1 MVPASSHS
9 TTGTV
14 IQCYNHFVTDYP
26 QSVVIITGMSGA
38 GKSTALR
45 CFEDMGYFCVDN
57 VPPQVM
63 ETLLM
68 LLGQSGAH
76 GNGVAFV
83 CDIRSGALFNDLQRI
98 LEDLTAKGVQAK
110 VIFLDAQ
117 NGSLINRYKE
127 LRRQHPLTQGG
138 MSNEAAITKERETLE
153 PLKQLAS
160 EVIDTTNLTSRQ
172 LTDSLRSLFTSGDK
186 MSLLSVTL
194 LSFGYKYGVPQDAD
208 FVFDSRFLTN
218 PFYIEELKPLTGND
232 TEVYNFVM
240 KDPLA
245 QQFADAI
252 LQMVEF
258 TLPGFE
264 AINKINLLIAV
275 GCTGGKHRSVSLVNR
290 LKEGFEANGRH
301 VLVIHRDIDR
311 L

>member
-1 MVPASSHS
+1 MV
-9 TTGTV
+9 TK
-14 IQCYNHFVTDYP
+14 YP
-26 QSVVIITGMSGA
+26 QRVVIITGMSGA

-68 LLGQSGAH
+68 LLGQSGTH
-76 GNGVAFV
+76 TNGVAFV

-98 LEDLTAKGVQAK
+98 IEDLTAKGAHAT

-117 NGSLINRYKE
+117 HSSLINRYKE

-138 MSNEAAITKERETLE
+138 MSNETAIAKERETLE

-160 EVIDTTNLTSRQ
+160 EVIDTTSFTARQ
-172 LTDSLRSLFTSGDK
+172 LTDSLRSLFKSGDK

-208 FVFDSRFLTN
+208 FIFDSRFLTN
-218 PFYIEELKPLTGND
+218 PFYIEELKPLTGSD
-232 TEVYNFVM
+232 PKVYDFVM
-240 KDPLA
+240 KDPQA
-245 QQFADAI
+245 QSFADAI
-252 LQMVEF
+252 LRMVED

-264 AINKINLLIAV
+264 AIQKINLLVAV

-290 LKEGFEANGRH
+290 LKEGFESHGRR

-311 L
+311 M

>member
-1 MVPASSHS
+1 
-9 TTGTV
+9 
-14 IQCYNHFVTDYP
+14 
-26 QSVVIITGMSGA
+26 MSGA

-83 CDIRSGALFNDLQRI
+83 CDIRAGALFNDLQRI
-98 LEDLTAKGVQAK
+98 LEDLSAKGVQAK

-138 MSNEAAITKERETLE
+138 MSNEAAIAKERETLE

-160 EVIDTTNLTSRQ
+160 EVIDTTNLSARQ
-172 LTDSLRSLFTSGDK
+172 LTNSLRALFTSGDK

-194 LSFGYKYGVPQDAD
+194 VSFGYKYGVPQDAD
-208 FVFDSRFLTN
+208 FVFELT
-218 PFYIEELKPLTGND
+218 LS
-232 TEVYNFVM
+232 
-240 KDPLA
+240 
-245 QQFADAI
+245 
-252 LQMVEF
+252 
-258 TLPGFE
+258 
-264 AINKINLLIAV
+264 
-275 GCTGGKHRSVSLVNR
+275 H
-290 LKEGFEANGRH
+290 
-301 VLVIHRDIDR
+301 
-311 L
+311 

>member
-1 MVPASSHS
+1 M
-9 TTGTV
+9 TE
-14 IQCYNHFVTDYP
+14 YP
-26 QSVVIITGMSGA
+26 HSVVIITGMSGA

-68 LLGQSGAH
+68 LLGKSGAH

-83 CDIRSGALFNDLQRI
+83 CDIRAGALFNDLQRI
-98 LEDLTAKGVQAK
+98 LEDLAAKGVQAK

-117 NGSLINRYKE
+117 NSSLINRYKE

-160 EVIDTTNLTSRQ
+160 EIIDTTNLSARQ
-172 LTDSLRSLFTSGDK
+172 LTDSLRALFTSGDK

-194 LSFGYKYGVPQDAD
+194 VSFGYKYGVPQDAD

-232 TEVYNFVM
+232 PDVLEFVM

-252 LQMVEF
+252 LQIVEC

-264 AINKINLLIAV
+264 AINKINLLVAV

-290 LKEGFEANGRH
+290 LKEGFEAHGRH

>member
-1 MVPASSHS
+1 
-9 TTGTV
+9 
-14 IQCYNHFVTDYP
+14 VTEFP
-26 QSVVIITGMSGA
+26 QRVVIITGMSGA

-45 CFEDMGYFCVDN
+45 CFEDMGFFCVDN

-68 LLGQSGAH
+68 LLGQAGSHPA
-76 GNGVAFV
+76 GVAFV
-83 CDIRSGALFNDLQRI
+83 CDIRSGALFNDLQRS
-98 LEDLTAKGVQAK
+98 LEELAAKGVHAK

-117 NGSLINRYKE
+117 NSSLMNRYKE

-138 MSNEAAITKERETLE
+138 MSNEAAISQERERMD

-160 EVIDTTNLTSRQ
+160 EVIDTTSLSARQ
-172 LTDSLRSLFTSGDK
+172 LTNALRELFIPGDK
-186 MSLLSVTL
+186 MSMLSITL

-208 FVFDSRFLTN
+208 FVFDSRFLPN

-232 TEVYNFVM
+232 QAVYDYVM
-240 KDPLA
+240 KEKQA
-245 QQFADAI
+245 QDFADAI
-252 LQMVEF
+252 LEMVES

-264 AINKINLLIAV
+264 VIQKFNLLVTI

-290 LKEGFEANGRH
+290 LKERFEEHGRH
-301 VLVIHRDIDR
+301 VLVIHRDVER

>member
-1 MVPASSHS
+1 M
-9 TTGTV
+9 TE
-14 IQCYNHFVTDYP
+14 YP

-68 LLGQSGAH
+68 LLGKSGTH

-83 CDIRSGALFNDLQRI
+83 CDIRSGALFNDLQRV
-98 LEDLTAKGVQAK
+98 LEDLTPKGVQAK

-117 NGSLINRYKE
+117 NSSLINRYKE

-138 MSNEAAITKERETLE
+138 MSNEAAIAKERETLE

-160 EVIDTTNLTSRQ
+160 EVIDTTSLSARQ
-172 LTDSLRSLFTSGDK
+172 LTDSLRALFISGDK

-194 LSFGYKYGVPQDAD
+194 LSFGFKYGVPQDAD
-208 FVFDSRFLTN
+208 FVFDSRFLVN
-218 PFYIEELKPLTGND
+218 PFYIEELKLLTGNNS
-232 TEVYNFVM
+232 EVYDFVM

-252 LQMVEF
+252 LQIVED

-264 AINKINLLIAV
+264 AINKINLLVAV

-290 LKEGFEANGRH
+290 LKEGFEAHGRH

>member
-1 MVPASSHS
+1 
-9 TTGTV
+9 
-14 IQCYNHFVTDYP
+14 
-26 QSVVIITGMSGA
+26 MSGA

-83 CDIRSGALFNDLQRI
+83 CDIRAGALFNDLQRI
-98 LEDLTAKGVQAK
+98 LEDLATKGVQAK

-117 NGSLINRYKE
+117 NSSLINRYKE

-138 MSNEAAITKERETLE
+138 MSNEAAIAKERETLE

-160 EVIDTTNLTSRQ
+160 EVIDTTNLTARQ

-194 LSFGYKYGVPQDAD
+194 VSFGYKYGVPQDAD

-218 PFYIEELKPLTGND
+218 PFYIEELKSLTGNNP
-232 TEVYNFVM
+232 EVYEFVM

-252 LQMVEF
+252 LQIVES

-264 AINKINLLIAV
+264 AINKINLLVAV

-290 LKEGFEANGRH
+290 LKEGFEAHGRH